1 LSNFK
6 CSYHPEIDA
15 IDKCQKCNTA
25 ICLDCK
31 KSFVDHHLVRLKVCP
46 VCYYDLQVK
55 YISASA
61 RTNRFIGILFLGTVL
76 FSSLFFFLP
85 LTLDIEGGGIGVIFA
100 LLVSLTPAVLLFF
113 LTYKTFFKD
122 PVTVE
127 DMLAK
132 KADFL
137 SSLSPSSSKSSG
149 FCSYCDEEIELGDRF
164 CPSCGRGRTLS

>member
-1 LSNFK
+1 MQWMNNTYVGGLEDLSGHF
-6 CSYHPEIDA
+6 E
-15 IDKCQKCNTA
+15 
-25 ICLDCK
+25 
-31 KSFVDHHLVRLKVCP
+31 
-46 VCYYDLQVK
+46 
-55 YISASA
+55 
-61 RTNRFIGILFLGTVL
+61 
-76 FSSLFFFLP
+76 LP
-85 LTLDIEGGGIGVIFA
+85 GEATLDIEGGGIGVIFA

-137 SSLSPSSSKSSG
+137 SSLSPASSKSSG

-164 CPSCGRGRTLS
+164 CPSCGRGRT